1 MIGVIIIKYFKK
13 LVNTDLYLSPI
24 NINDVE
30 KLTEW
35 VNDLNLAIYLS
46 VAPGVFTIEKER
58 EILEKLSNEGHH
70 FSIVKLS
77 NDELIGICGLLNVD
91 QVNKTAEVG
100 IFIGNK
106 KYWNKGYGT
115 EAINLLL
122 DYSFNLLNLNSIFL
136 CVHSFNKRAIACYQK
151 CGFKEI
157 GIRREAYIVGGK
169 KYDQIYMDILAIEF
183 VGKIPKIINEN
194 SP

>member
-1 MIGVIIIKYFKK
+1 MFGLIMMKYFKK
-13 LVNTDLYLSPI
+13 IVNTNLYLSPI

-30 KLTEW
+30 KFTEW
-35 VNDLNLAIYLS
+35 INDLNLAIYLS
-46 VAPGVFTIEKER
+46 VAPDVVTIGKER
-58 EILEKLSNEGHH
+58 EILEKLSKEGYH

-77 NDELIGICGLLNVD
+77 NDELIGICGLLKVD

-106 KYWNKGYGT
+106 RYWGKGYGT

-136 CVHSFNKRAIACYQK
+136 RVHSFNKRAITCYK
-151 CGFKEI
+151 KSGFKEI
-157 GIRREAYIVGGK
+157 GIRREAYIIGGK
-169 KYDQIYMDILAIEF
+169 KYDQVYMDIIAKEF
-183 VGKIPKIINEN
+183 EGKIPKMINEN